1 MPNMNNARLIKD
13 LQRFQEAAP
22 KWIGYLQAQNSGV
35 AAGAT
40 TTPGGTGSRNGRK
53 QPAIPQAS
61 PEAVPGRA
69 AAASRTHRRSSSKP
83 LIPPFLRVNKKA
95 RSGISYPER
104 ASFFVQNNSRRR
116 YTR

>member
-40 TTPGGTGSRNGRK
+40 TTPGGTGSRNGR
-53 QPAIPQAS
+53 QSAGNSAG
-61 PEAVPGRA
+61 VTGGGTGTRRGR
-69 AAASRTHRRSSSKP
+69 KP
-83 LIPPFLRVNKKA
+83 NA
-95 RSGISYPER
+95 
-104 ASFFVQNNSRRR
+104 Q
-116 YTR
+116 TQQ